1 MKRTITAFSAAILAL
16 VLCSPASA
24 DDETTISITVNL
36 EIMTVSIPEITSSA
50 LHDPETAKM
59 LSRAAKL
66 ARYAA
71 CEFVRRDDSLPC
83 SRLLE

>member
-1 MKRTITAFSAAILAL
+1 MKRTIMTFSAAILAL
-16 VLCSPASA
+16 ALYSPASA
-24 DDETTISITVNL
+24 DDETSISITVNL